1 MASDASDNDAKDAT
15 PANDTLLFVN
25 IMGPTDGRHREA
37 SVQTKIRQH
46 VVRAITKA
54 HRKPPRNRRKLN
66 AADILHAAS
75 SSDKESNAI
84 VFGAHSHKSHTE
96 KRKHDETVAGTTGL
110 RNTAPRKAPAVVI
123 IPATEKNESPR
134 KISKDHLSEYQQH
147 RAHIGLAIEE
157 PSFSMLYQKLVSMST
172 LPAYSLAYAVMRNV
186 NPDRT

>member
-1 MASDASDNDAKDAT
+1 
-15 PANDTLLFVN
+15 
-25 IMGPTDGRHREA
+25 MGPTDGRHREA

-54 HRKPPRNRRKLN
+54 HRKPPRSRRKLH
-66 AADILHAAS
+66 ATDILHAAG

-84 VFGAHSHKSHTE
+84 VFGARLHKGHT
-96 KRKHDETVAGTTGL
+96 KKSKHDETVAGTTGL
-110 RNTAPRKAPAVVI
+110 RNITPQKAPAVII
-123 IPATEKNESPR
+123 IPTTEKNESPR

-147 RAHIGLAIEE
+147 RAHMGLAIEQ

-186 NPDRT
+186 NPHRT